1 MGWSAL
7 MALLI
12 LGGVSLLPKF
22 PQENTNANSVG
33 VMRDQQ
39 ATLDKKLLELQP
51 TYSQNLQ
58 KFQAAQ
64 KKMTELEAQGKSLRE
79 EREHLE
85 SSIRELTDGKKE

>member
-39 ATLDKKLLELQP
+39 TTLDKKLLELKP
-51 TYSQNLQ
+51 VYSQYLQ
-58 KFQAAQ
+58 EFQAAQ

-85 SSIRELTDGKKE
+85 NSIRELTDGKKE